1 MIEISL
7 NGEHREVT
15 GELALSDA
23 LTQWGYL
30 CERVAVAVNGE
41 FVARADYPRT
51 RLRPADRVDVVGPV
65 QGG

>member
-7 NGEHREVT
+7 NGERREVT
-15 GELALSDA
+15 RELTLSDA

-41 FVARADYPRT
+41 FVARVDYPRT
-51 RLRPADRVDVVGPV
+51 RLQSTDRVDVVGPV